1 MNRDLFKHTRLAL
14 GLGQVE
20 FAKLLGI
27 SASYVAMI
35 DAGRREVS
43 DNVERLVREKVDSEL
58 INQVKTLIDLR
69 QSLGK

>member
-1 MNRDLFKHTRLAL
+1 MSRDLFKQIRLTL

-27 SASYVAMI
+27 SSSYVAMI

-58 INQVKTLIDLR
+58 INQVKTLIDLK
-69 QSLGK
+69 QSLEK